1 MNPIFLEVDE
11 VLDLHQKCIERFG
24 GIAGIRDHHLL
35 LSALAMP
42 QAGFGDT
49 YYHEDLFAMAA
60 AYLFHLAR
68 NHPFLD
74 GNKRTAAAAAIT
86 FLAMNGLEL
95 KADETRLEALV
106 RNVAEGKA
114 DKHAVAEFFRRSPCK
129 KS

>member
-11 VLDLHQKCIERFG
+11 VLNLHQECIERFG
-24 GIAGIRDHHLL
+24 GIAGIRDLSLL
-35 LSALAMP
+35 LSALAMS

-74 GNKRTAAAAAIT
+74 GNKRTAAATAIT
-86 FLAMNGLEL
+86 FLAMNGLQL
-95 KADETRLEALV
+95 RVNETALEALV

-114 DKHAVAEFFRRSPCK
+114 DKPAVAEFFRRSPCK